1 MPEFSAA
8 FYSGWTD
15 SDLRAEA
22 ERLGINVYGKNRRQ
36 MIDAIYNGE
45 LRRRQEEADSQ
56 PGTNATPGEA
66 SSVDSSDRLA
76 YLEAENARLQA
87 ELAEARQR
95 TGYVYGEHGPEE
107 RAATS
112 DYETMTVKELRD
124 LAEQRGVDLG
134 EATRKA
140 DIIEALQVDERNQ
153 PGDAEAMKG

>member
-1 MPEFSAA
+1 M
-8 FYSGWTD
+8 
-15 SDLRAEA
+15 
-22 ERLGINVYGKNRRQ
+22 NVDGKNRRQ
-36 MIDAIYNGE
+36 MIDAIYNAE

-56 PGTNATPGEA
+56 KGRTPTGRSLRPWIPVIAWPIWKRKTPVFRPNWKKPGSA
-66 SSVDSSDRLA
+66 
-76 YLEAENARLQA
+76 
-87 ELAEARQR
+87 